1 MRPRFASVRRAVA
14 AFLFILPVAASARA
28 AAPDSVM
35 VVGADTLFV
44 AAPVEVVGAAA
55 PAALPGALRPVG
67 VRDRDDAASLPVPAV
82 ADLLGRE
89 PAVVT
94 GSRQAWGV
102 QTDLSIRGSTFEQV
116 QMLLDGVDLGD
127 PQTGHHLMNLPL
139 SLHDVARLEVLPG
152 HGSVLYG
159 SGAFGG
165 TVNVV
170 PRRPARRTGGE
181 VGVLGGGDGT
191 WAVRGVVDVAGGGG
205 DAPALA
211 PRAPLGDRGRGLR
224 LSAERFRTDGHQV
237 DGQWS
242 GRDADLATA
251 TARYLGAGE
260 RGEVDVFAGWADRR
274 FGAQDFYAPVRSF
287 EETRSVVLSA
297 RARTRVAGVVL
308 EPWVAGRRH
317 RDVFTLYRDD
327 PDRYRNDH
335 VTRRALA
342 GLRAMRP
349 VAGDWVLSGL
359 VEGAYEDIDSQ
370 GVRGGAAGPALGV
383 HHRRRASAAAE
394 MSRTLAPVRLQAGA
408 RLDLRDGQAPRWNGS
423 AAAAWEPRPAWAVHA
438 SAGTVMRLPTFTEL
452 YYEDPFNRGNPDLKP
467 ETGWAWDAGVRRDD
481 GTWLLGVT
489 WFERHERDLIDWA
502 RPAGADTVAWQVL
515 NVAEA
520 TTRGVEAR
528 AAWRHGRGHRVEAG
542 YQFLDREAE
551 LAAGAEAKYQ
561 LVAPRHH
568 LTAAATAALP
578 RDLAA
583 TVAVR
588 HLERTGGDDAF
599 RRYVVWDLRLAW
611 RPARWTV
618 TVDLLNLAD
627 RRYAETPGAIM
638 PGRTLLGGVAR
649 EF

>member
-1 MRPRFASVRRAVA
+1 MHSRSASVRRAAA
-14 AFLFILPVAASARA
+14 AFLLVSSVTAPALA
-28 AAPDSVM
+28 AAPDSLV

-44 AAPVEVVGAAA
+44 AAPVEVVGAAV
-55 PAALPGALRPVG
+55 PVALPGALRPVG
-67 VRDRDDAASLPVPAV
+67 VRDGDDAAALPVPAV

-102 QTDLSIRGSTFEQV
+102 QTDLSVRGSTFEQV
-116 QMLLDGVDLGD
+116 QILLDGVDLGD

-139 SLHDVARLEVLPG
+139 SLQDVARVEVLPG

-181 VGVLGGGDGT
+181 VGLLGGGDGT
-191 WAVRGVVDVAGGGG
+191 WAVRGVMDVALDG
-205 DAPALA
+205 DETSAALD
-211 PRAPLGDRGRGLR
+211 PRAPMGDRGRGLR
-224 LSAERFRTDGHQV
+224 LSAERFRTDGHEV

-251 TARYLGAGE
+251 TARYLGAGDQ
-260 RGEVDVFAGWADRR
+260 GLLDVFAGWADRR
-274 FGAQDFYAPVRSF
+274 FGAQDFYAPVRSY
-287 EETRSVVLSA
+287 EETSSLVLSA
-297 RARTRVAGVVL
+297 RGRTRVGGVVL

-317 RDVFTLYRDD
+317 RDVFTLFRDD

-335 VTRRALA
+335 LTRRAMA
-342 GLRAMRP
+342 GLRAMQP
-349 VAGDWVLSGL
+349 VAADWVLSGL

-370 GVRGGAAGPALGV
+370 GVRGGATGPALGV
-383 HHRRRASAAAE
+383 HQRRRASAATE
-394 MSRTLAPVRLQAGA
+394 LSRTLAPVRLQAGA
-408 RLDLRDGQAPRWNGS
+408 RLDLRDGEAPRWNGS
-423 AAAAWEPRPAWAVHA
+423 AAVAWEPRPAWAVHA
-438 SAGTVMRLPTFTEL
+438 SAGTVFRLPTFTEL
-452 YYEDPFNRGNPDLKP
+452 YYEDPFNRGNPDLRP

-489 WFERHERDLIDWA
+489 WFERHENDLIDWA
-502 RPAGADTVAWQVL
+502 RPATVDTVWQVL

-520 TTRGVEAR
+520 TTRGIEAR

-542 YQFLDREAE
+542 YQFLDRTTE
-551 LAAGAEAKYQ
+551 LAPGVEAKYD

-578 RDLAA
+578 HDLGV
-583 TVAVR
+583 TLTVR

-599 RRYVVWDLRLAW
+599 GEYVVWDLRLAW
-611 RPARWTV
+611 RPDRWAV
-618 TVDLLNLAD
+618 TMDILNLAD

-638 PGRTLLGGVAR
+638 PGRTLLGGVTR
-649 EF
+649 TF